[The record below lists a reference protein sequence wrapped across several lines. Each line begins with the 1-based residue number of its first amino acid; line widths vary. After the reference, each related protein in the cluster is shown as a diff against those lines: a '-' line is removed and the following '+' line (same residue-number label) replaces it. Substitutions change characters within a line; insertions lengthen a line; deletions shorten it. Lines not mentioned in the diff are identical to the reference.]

1 MVPYEQLETPA
12 SQGNDPSHNTPSNT
26 PLANDFRS
34 RTYAPIIFQVEIS
47 ARITFLIGPSVT
59 RDGYGINSYAR
70 IMGFGEAHDANTFR
84 AGVYERLGEMGEVIG
99 SRKLVARPDW
109 MAMAFVVESEHD
121 HHFLFEILKAWGES
135 QKPGLCIVHVSLEHE
150 V

>member
-1 MVPYEQLETPA
+1 MHY
-12 SQGNDPSHNTPSNT
+12 GDPDIQVRQAHDHSHYTPSST
-26 PLANDFRS
+26 RSANSFRA
-34 RTYAPIIFQVEIS
+34 RAYPPVIFQVEVS
-47 ARITFLIGPSVT
+47 ARITFVIGPSVT
-59 RDGYGINSYAR
+59 RGGYGIKSYAR

-84 AGVYERLGEMGEVIG
+84 AGVFERLGEMGEVVG

-121 HHFLFEILKAWGES
+121 HHFLLGILKAWGES
-135 QKPGLCIVHVSLEHE
+135 KVLGLCIVYVSLEHE